1 MGKVVIKV
9 KRLVPEA
16 RMPFR
21 AHPDD
26 KGADLFAISRKTIVY
41 GEHRDVIQYGYGIAI
56 EIPVGYS
63 VFIMPRSSVYKT
75 GMVMCNSIGLIDSG
89 YRGEL
94 MSNFYADTESHP
106 YEVSADKP
114 LATAQ
119 LVVPECLA
127 TEVEFVEVDE
137 LSESER
143 GAHGFGSTGNNS
155 K

>member
-1 MGKVVIKV
+1 MAKVIIKV
-9 KRLVPEA
+9 RKLVPEA

-21 AHPDD
+21 AHSDD
-26 KGADLFAISRKTIVY
+26 KGADLYAVSRKTIVY
-41 GEHRDVIQYGYGIAI
+41 GEHKDVVQYGFGIAI

-63 VFIMPRSSVYKT
+63 VLLMPRSSVYKT
-75 GMVMCNSIGLIDSG
+75 GMVMCNSVGLIDSG

-94 MSNFYADTESHP
+94 MANFYVDGESHP
-106 YEVSADKP
+106 YEVPSDKP
-114 LATAQ
+114 MLQ

-137 LSESER
+137 LSASER
-143 GAHGFGSTGNNS
+143 GTGGFGSTDGKN